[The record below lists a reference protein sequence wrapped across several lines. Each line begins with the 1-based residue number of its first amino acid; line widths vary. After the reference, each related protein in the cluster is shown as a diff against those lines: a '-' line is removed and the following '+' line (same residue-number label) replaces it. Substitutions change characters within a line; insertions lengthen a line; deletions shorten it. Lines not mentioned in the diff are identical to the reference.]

1 MITCS
6 PQRYLANNRNVLLA
20 ATLEP
25 STVEPV
31 SNSVLAIPLPR
42 DGTAQ
47 ASIEG
52 SYSGAEEA
60 TYEVE
65 ILDDDV
71 ETNLISKPIFSGA
84 GSGNLANIASE
95 LPAQSFV
102 VELADNGIPELT
114 ASVDFDG
121 VTIKARAPGAD
132 GNLIRIEIDQ
142 SPLVFTETNFSLLK
156 ALSAGAGGVSSGL
169 EGPAYDFDTAVKGAD
184 DQIPVDAHR
193 IAFADDHS
201 QIYLQYKAYADSKW
215 KYYFVPELKRDVPAG
230 TRIEFVTGGRTVT
243 ISDGGSPVEEFEDI
257 VTLYDLLDKIKTDSA
272 LVDVDGVVAND
283 RSPTGQAS
291 QELASRTDAHVEPS
305 TGSGSDAATGFINTS
320 AAPGASTELIT
331 AKCFAVNAADYPL
344 ASLANSY
351 WTLKGSVSGDLGFI
365 VEGVPFSNANFGLT
379 IERKLPSG
387 FGVQKGRF
395 THTSTSYVTRVD
407 PEIEPPICMK
417 RLTLG
422 IAASDQTI
430 TLTYTARPSGNCAC
444 DNVPAPA
451 LKASCLG
458 LNFLEGD
465 VSDAYQVDTQEKLV
479 ELYDFEADTIRNNSS
494 YIGGFAFQE
503 TFTGIPSEA
512 ENDGFAAEDFRT
524 IVKAFEQALAL
535 IDPLSTSGSPNYRD
549 AGQAAWDIAFA
560 EFKADVAA
568 IENGGATASPST
580 FTGTAFETL
589 TAGDAVVRYWD
600 DVSATYKIRK
610 AVLMGG
616 GVYGFVTAGFS
627 AAATA
632 TMHTLGT
639 VSGLSGLTL
648 GALYHPTAAT
658 PGAWTTSAVAGVFL
672 QSPAAY
678 AISTTELFIVN
689 STPGSAGTTAVGPG
703 AILSERY
710 RTRLDWVLISAN
722 ISPLGGDDASIL
734 TSGDGCWRDLTDE
747 GFFWEVEGEN
757 GLYAPAFNNTAY
769 HSSRK
774 ATTDGKYYTT
784 KEFGFVVSVKCPS
797 DLKVGDQITL
807 VIGGAA
813 WGSTYQVGD
822 ELVLPIVAAQPLFL
836 AGGQD
841 GNLIQVWYVSG
852 SLVGPL
858 ANFVYDPDAPSTYS
872 AGGSPPDLEF
882 ELVEGGIPFAKGD
895 RFDFTIEGGH
905 YRWRKNGGS
914 WSSTLVISDAAVALD
929 SGLTLAFTPGASPSF
944 VAGDVFSFLARQP
957 WAVSNLKT
965 PTAARWQWTGAAP
978 TLAVDLG
985 STQDM
990 DMVSIALHTLPVG
1003 TTLTLQGGSTTAVSD
1018 WTETLTWREGVISQL
1033 FSQQRSSRYIKLT
1046 LANATGGGIGWLWVG
1061 LAFGT
1066 ELSAEID
1073 IRDSYR
1079 INRADAGLYQG
1090 GNYIG
1095 KGTGGNI
1102 AWTEAAMNE
1111 ADVVGIKA
1119 LIDWIKTHD
1128 DEPFVL
1134 VPNVTRPEAFMVRAG
1149 LDDITYEEISKYN
1162 RLAEFE
1168 RRYNISLPLSG
1179 VLQ

>member
-20 ATLEP
+20 ATLDA

-121 VTIKARAPGAD
+121 VTIKARAPGAG

-156 ALSAGAGGVSSGL
+156 ALSAGAGGVSNGL

-243 ISDGGSPVEEFEDI
+243 ISDGGSPVEEFADI
-257 VTLYDLLDKIKTDSA
+257 ITLYDLLDKIKTDSA

-320 AAPGASTELIT
+320 AAAGASTELIT

-344 ASLANSY
+344 ASLGNSY

-395 THTSTSYVTRVD
+395 TSTVSYVSRDEGQT
-407 PEIEPPICMK
+407 EPPICMK

-422 IAASDQTI
+422 AAASDQTI
-430 TLTYTARPSGNCAC
+430 TLTYTARPSGDCAC

-451 LKASCLG
+451 LSASCLG
-458 LNFLEGD
+458 LNFTGGD
-465 VSDAYQVDTQEKLV
+465 VSASYQEDVRERLDD
-479 ELYDFEADTIRNNSS
+479 LYDFEADQKRARTSYQSSGTTEMALASFWLEGRPVDSTATRSPETI
-494 YIGGFAFQE
+494 E
-503 TFTGIPSEA
+503 TFSTLVA
-512 ENDGFAAEDFRT
+512 
-524 IVKAFEQALAL
+524 AFEQALAL
-535 IDPLSTSGSPNYRD
+535 IDPLETVGSPNYRD
-549 AGQAAWDIAFA
+549 AGVAAWDIAFA
-560 EFKADVAA
+560 EFKSD
-568 IENGGATASPST
+568 ITA
-580 FTGTAFETL
+580 L
-589 TAGDAVVRYWD
+589 D
-600 DVSATYKIRK
+600 DEAS
-610 AVLMGG
+610 
-616 GVYGFVTAGFS
+616 
-627 AAATA
+627 
-632 TMHTLGT
+632 
-639 VSGLSGLTL
+639 
-648 GALYHPTAAT
+648 
-658 PGAWTTSAVAGVFL
+658 
-672 QSPAAY
+672 
-678 AISTTELFIVN
+678 
-689 STPGSAGTTAVGPG
+689 
-703 AILSERY
+703 AILSSRY
-710 RTRLDWVLISAN
+710 RARLRWVLISAN
-722 ISPLGGDDASIL
+722 ISPLGEADASIL
-734 TSGDGCWRDLTDE
+734 TSGDGCWRDFPDE
-747 GFFWEVEGEN
+747 AFYWEVSGAD
-757 GLYAPAFNNTAY
+757 GLYAPAFNNQAY

-774 ATTDGKYYTT
+774 AIDDGKYYTT
-784 KEFGFVVSVKCPS
+784 KEFGFVVTVKCPS

-914 WSSTLVISDAAVALD
+914 WSSTLAISDTAVALD

-990 DMVSIALHTLPVG
+990 DMVSIALHTLPAG
-1003 TTLTLQGGSTTAVSD
+1003 TTLTLQGGSTIGVSD